1 MNERGENEAGD
12 SPDFEESGAPEG
24 PEAGANV
31 DGFRSG
37 FAALV
42 GRPNVGKSTLLNA
55 LAGEK
60 LSIVT
65 PRPQTTRHRI
75 LGIVNLPQAQIA
87 FVDTPGLH
95 RGETRALNRAMN
107 RTASSALAD
116 ADLCVLVVE
125 ALRWTQEDGF
135 VLERIVQSGRP
146 AMAVVN
152 KVDGVY
158 PKERLLPYI
167 AELSARH
174 TFIEVVPISALKS
187 DNLEALKKAISAH
200 LPVAPPMF
208 APEDKT
214 DRNESFRIAESI
226 REKLTLELNQEVPY
240 GIAVEVERVADGED
254 GQVDVDATIWVDR
267 EGQKPIVIGPKGER
281 LKRVGRSARLELNR
295 LLGRRLHLTL
305 WVKVRENWADNA
317 RSLKQLGLE

>member
-1 MNERGENEAGD
+1 MSIQGDDEEQVDPPAEAGEQ
-12 SPDFEESGAPEG
+12 PRPQIGGHVE
-24 PEAGANV
+24 
-31 DGFRSG
+31 GFRSG

-55 LAGEK
+55 LVGQK

-75 LGIVNLPQAQIA
+75 LGIVNLPLAQIA

-107 RTASSALAD
+107 RTAASALDD
-116 ADLCVLVVE
+116 ADLCVFLVE
-125 ALRWTQEDGF
+125 ALRFGNEDGF
-135 VLERIVQSGRP
+135 VLDRIVKSGRP
-146 AMAVVN
+146 TIAVVN

-158 PKERLLPYI
+158 PKQKLLPYI

-174 TFIEVVPISALKS
+174 AFVEVVPISALKS
-187 DNLEALKKAISAH
+187 DNLEALKNSIVRH
-200 LPVAPPMF
+200 LPEAPQMF
-208 APEDKT
+208 PLEDVT
-214 DRNESFRIAESI
+214 DRGETFRIAETI
-226 REKLTLELNQEVPY
+226 REKLTMELNQEVPY
-240 GIAVEVERVADGED
+240 GIAVEVERMADGED

-281 LKRVGRSARLELNR
+281 LKRIGRSARMELNR
-295 LLGRRLHLTL
+295 ALGRRFHLTL

-317 RSLKQLGLE
+317 RHLKQLGLE